1 MAKDCEVSRKHT
13 CSKCGNRGHME
24 VCCRTKQEKQGK
36 GRGDSRRRG
45 KFGRKRDGVR
55 KIGEQPEQSNEEGS
69 NASEDDGYYVFSASD
84 GEANTLPLMIEN
96 KLVDVIIDSGASCN
110 LMSEQVFDKVSQG
123 KLELL
128 KTDRKVYAYA
138 SQEPLKLSG
147 KCMLNIC
154 VPDTQTLFKTEF
166 FVMPGSADTLLGKSS
181 SEELGVL
188 KVRVSVNAC
197 ESRNVT
203 DKKAVLKT
211 KYPKLFTG
219 LGKLKNFQLKLHADE
234 SVTPIVQAMRR
245 IPFSRKQKVID
256 KLEELEAL
264 DVIEKVNGPT
274 SWVNNNNNNNNNV
287 LAYYASKNLDAF
299 NPLVAVEKSNGDVR
313 ICLDMRQA
321 NRAILREKHPVPTI
335 EETLQEM
342 SGAKVFSKLDLNM
355 AFHQIELAPESRDIT
370 TFAGPNGLYR
380 YKRLLFGVNT
390 ATEKFQQIIWQ
401 ILKDCPGTHNIHD
414 DIRVVGTSE
423 EEHDER
429 LNEVMK
435 KLAESGLTLNYD
447 K

>member
-1 MAKDCEVSRKHT
+1 
-13 CSKCGNRGHME
+13 
-24 VCCRTKQEKQGK
+24 
-36 GRGDSRRRG
+36 
-45 KFGRKRDGVR
+45 
-55 KIGEQPEQSNEEGS
+55 
-69 NASEDDGYYVFSASD
+69 
-84 GEANTLPLMIEN
+84 MIEN
-96 KLVDVIIDSGASCN
+96 ELVDVIIDSGATCN
-110 LMSEQVFDKVSQG
+110 LSEQVFDKVSQG

-128 KTDRKVYAYA
+128 KTNKKVYAYA
-138 SQEPLKLSG
+138 SQKPLKLSG

-154 VPDTQTLFKTEF
+154 VPHTQTSFKTEF
-166 FVMPGSADTLLGKSS
+166 FVMPCSGDALLGRGS

-188 KVRVSVNAC
+188 RVDVSVNAC
-197 ESRNVT
+197 ESRNST
-203 DKKAVLKT
+203 DKKAALKT
-211 KYPKLFTG
+211 KYPKVFTG
-219 LGKLKNFQLKLHADE
+219 LGKLKNFQLKLHVDE
-234 SVTPIVQAMRR
+234 SVILVAQAMRR

-274 SWVNNNNNNNNNV
+274 SWI
-287 LAYYASKNLDAF
+287 

-355 AFHQIELAPESRDIT
+355 AFRQIELAPESRDIT

-380 YKRLLFGVNT
+380 YKRLLFGVNM
-390 ATEKFQQIIWQ
+390 ASEKFQHIIWQ
-401 ILKDCPGTHNIHD
+401 ILKDCPGTHNIYD

-423 EEHDER
+423 KEHDER
-429 LNEVMK
+429 LNDVMT
-435 KLAESGLTLNYD
+435 KLEESGLTLNYD
-447 K
+447 KCQIGVRSMEYLGNVLTDKGLQVSDDKVKAIVQAPRPKDQSELRSFLGLVQYCSRFIPSFAIITSPLWDVTKAHEKWK